1 VTTALPPSTTTTRGD
16 LGFVP
21 PPGNNPTSG
30 LTEKQAREAK
40 NDLVVE
46 MPEGDSYLPS
56 AESQEPKFTFELD
69 PREGLAVTFTSAV
82 ETLKQNLANSI
93 LLGVTI
99 SILLLLGIDKREE
112 RASLT
117 ASPA

>member
-1 VTTALPPSTTTTRGD
+1 MPSSTSTSSD
-16 LGFVP
+16 ELGVLSP
-21 PPGNNPTSG
+21 PPNVPTSG
-30 LTEKQAREAK
+30 LTERQAREAK
-40 NDLVVE
+40 NELVIE
-46 MPEGDSYLPS
+46 MPGSESYLSAPD
-56 AESQEPKFTFELD
+56 AESEFNFKLD
-69 PREGLAVTFTSAV
+69 PREGLVVTFTSAV